1 VPAGTP
7 VKVELVPEPVVVVPG
22 VLVKVQV
29 PEAGKPLNSTLPVVS
44 EQVGCVIVPTIGAV
58 GVAAMRTALA
68 DTTEVHPSAFFT
80 VKAYVP
86 AAKLDIVLL
95 APVPDIAPGLIV
107 QFPDAGK
114 PFNTTLPVAREQVGC
129 VIVPNMGAD
138 GVGGCAFM
146 TKEADAKDMHPAT
159 LVTVIEYVPGNNP
172 DSIVVVPEPVLPPGL
187 IVQFPAGK
195 PDNATLPVATVQV
208 GCVTVP
214 IVGVAGVPALAVITT
229 LADAK
234 EVHPASLVTV

>member
-1 VPAGTP
+1 VYVPAGTP

-114 PFNTTLPVAREQVGC
+114 PFNTTLPVAREQVGW
-129 VIVPNMGAD
+129 VIVPTVGTV
-138 GVGGCAFM
+138 GVTGCVLMITMAEA
-146 TKEADAKDMHPAT
+146 KEIHPAKF
-159 LVTVIEYVPGNNP
+159 LTV
-172 DSIVVVPEPVLPPGL
+172 
-187 IVQFPAGK
+187 
-195 PDNATLPVATVQV
+195 
-208 GCVTVP
+208 
-214 IVGVAGVPALAVITT
+214 
-229 LADAK
+229 
-234 EVHPASLVTV
+234 